1 MQNKTK
7 KLISLI
13 VTVALLLCF
22 STNTFSLGISAVT
35 PRWVSISSME
45 LNIVFDGNYAVA
57 TGLASKQSTAT
68 SIEGTVTLYK
78 LVDDEWVY
86 MDEWYNY
93 RTRGTLAVSGEFS
106 CESGVTY
113 KAEFVVT
120 VYTGTFAET
129 ETTEISK
136 RCP

>member
-1 MQNKTK
+1 M
-7 KLISLI
+7 ISH
-13 VTVALLLCF
+13 
-22 STNTFSLGISAVT
+22 
-35 PRWVSISSME
+35 
-45 LNIVFDGNYAVA
+45 
-57 TGLASKQSTAT
+57 
-68 SIEGTVTLYK
+68 
-78 LVDDEWVY
+78 
-86 MDEWYNY
+86 